1 MGDATELVALEMA
14 HLDEAVRLS
23 RAAGWLHR
31 REDWALALSC
41 GVGVAARAGEALIGT
56 AIATFNGATHA
67 TICMVI
73 VDAARRGAGLGR
85 RLMGA
90 ALDLCGDREVRLTA
104 TEDGRP
110 LYESFGFRAHHV
122 VCQHQGELSAPPPAV
137 EVALASHA
145 DLPAIVALDRAA
157 TGMDRTA
164 LFARLDERGDF
175 VVARAGDGLAGFAGA
190 REFGRGIVV
199 GPAAAATPDI
209 ARATIGAQLGRHA
222 GRFLRVDPPAG
233 SGLSPW
239 LDALGLHKTGEGLA
253 MRRPGRLA
261 VAADAPARFATY
273 ALAAQALG

>member
-1 MGDATELVALEMA
+1 MSGEVELATFETA
-14 HLDEAVRLS
+14 HLDDALRLS

-41 GVGVAARAGEALIGT
+41 GAGVVAREGGALIGT
-56 AIATFNGATHA
+56 AIATFNGSGHA

-122 VCQHQGELSAPPPAV
+122 VHQHQGELRAPLAADG
-137 EVALASHA
+137 VAHASPA

-157 TGMDRTA
+157 TGMDRAA
-164 LFARLDERGDF
+164 LFARLAERGGF
-175 VVARAGDGLAGFAGA
+175 VVARAGEGLEGFAGA

-199 GPAAAATPDI
+199 GPAAATTPEI
-209 ARATIGAQLGRHA
+209 ARATIGAQLAGHA
-222 GRFLRVDPPAG
+222 GRFLRVDTAAD

-239 LDALGLHKTGEGLA
+239 LEEIGLRKVGEGLA
-253 MRRPGRLA
+253 MRRPARG
-261 VAADAPARFATY
+261 AAAPEAPALFTTY